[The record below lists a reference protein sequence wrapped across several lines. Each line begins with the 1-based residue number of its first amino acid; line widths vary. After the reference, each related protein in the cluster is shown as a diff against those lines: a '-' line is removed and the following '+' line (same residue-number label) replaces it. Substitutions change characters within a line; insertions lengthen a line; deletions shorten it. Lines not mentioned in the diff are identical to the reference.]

1 MSALFAP
8 VCSITPTR
16 RRRYL
21 WAAWWTGPPSVDPF
35 RKPDASEGGAR
46 TREEAKRDAEKAAA
60 RSLTEIEARWA
71 QAWTRILIGELP
83 WRARVGRTENAR
95 TSDTGEHASPPK
107 RGNETPT
114 ASVWTIL
121 GVTAQA
127 TDAEI
132 KRAFRKRALET
143 HPDHGGDGEAFR
155 TLQQAYEKAMLRR
168 KKTGAR
174 PKTKRR

>member
-1 MSALFAP
+1 
-8 VCSITPTR
+8 VE
-16 RRRYL
+16 
-21 WAAWWTGPPSVDPF
+21 PF

-71 QAWTRILIGELP
+71 HAWTRILIGELP
-83 WRARVGRTENAR
+83 WRGRGRTGDAQAPDAE
-95 TSDTGEHASPPK
+95 EHAGPPK
-107 RGNETPT
+107 RGNETPK

-127 TDAEI
+127 TDTEI

-155 TLQQAYEKAMLRR
+155 ALQQAYEKAMLRR
-168 KKTGAR
+168 KKAAAR

>member
-21 WAAWWTGPPSVDPF
+21 WAAWWTGPPSVEPF

-46 TREEAKRDAEKAAA
+46 TREEAKREAEKAAG

-83 WRARVGRTENAR
+83 WRGRVGRTEDGA
-95 TSDTGEHASPPK
+95 DAQEHAGLP
-107 RGNETPT
+107 RHGNETPK

-121 GVTAQA
+121 GITAKA

-155 TLQQAYEKAMLRR
+155 ALQQAYEKAMLRR
-168 KKTGAR
+168 KKTAAR

>member
-21 WAAWWTGPPSVDPF
+21 WAAWWTEPPSVEPF

-46 TREEAKRDAEKAAA
+46 TREEAKREAEKAAT
-60 RSLTEIEARWA
+60 RSLTEIEPRWA
-71 QAWTRILIGELP
+71 QAWTRILVGEPP
-83 WRARVGRTENAR
+83 WRGRRGRADDE
-95 TSDTGEHASPPK
+95 GEHATVP
-107 RGNETPT
+107 RHAHETPK

-121 GVTAQA
+121 GVTAKA

-143 HPDHGGDGEAFR
+143 HPDHGGDAEAFR
-155 TLQQAYEKAMLRR
+155 AVRNAYEKAMLRR
-168 KKTGAR
+168 KKTAAR
-174 PKTKRR
+174 PKTKRA

>member
-1 MSALFAP
+1 MTALFAP

-35 RKPDASEGGAR
+35 RKPDASQGGAR
-46 TREEAKRDAEKAAA
+46 TRDEAKREAEKAAA
-60 RSLTEIEARWA
+60 RSLTEVEPRWA

-83 WRARVGRTENAR
+83 WRARKGRTEGRR
-95 TSDTGEHASPPK
+95 TDDEGQHASLPR
-107 RGNETPT
+107 RGTEATK

-121 GVTAQA
+121 GVTAKA

-132 KRAFRKRALET
+132 KRAFRKRAIET
-143 HPDHGGDGEAFR
+143 HPDHGGDPEAFR
-155 TLQQAYEKAMLRR
+155 ALQQAYEKAMLRR
-168 KKTGAR
+168 KKTAAR
-174 PKTKRR
+174 PMTKRR